1 MFQWYTE
8 ERRYDV
14 GGSYAYST
22 PFCVSC
28 FLLPL
33 TQGNQ
38 KDRFYTAWFFASR
51 GMIDELERFLSNA
64 RNKSRTSSR
73 PPSQQSKNLN
83 PNSNS
88 NPAVDERDPDFG
100 LTALHY
106 ACKRGDLKI
115 MHMLLQHGAD
125 ENARAPDGRTPLHFA
140 AAYGSKEMLLELLA
154 RGVDYDA
161 KDNYGCSALDLAGQN
176 KNKLTLKTLL
186 NWPLLIPKEKAP
198 TPPPEIDWSAVP
210 EECRGFTEDV
220 KAKMSPTLRL
230 LTIRLETI
238 ASGAQRGESVNVPV
252 DPTVGVLNQSVSD
265 PLVEMRLC
273 EKHSVLCFREGL
285 LDPGMRSLRRRWL
298 VARKILTTSAVE
310 TASVDVSAPTNTDV
324 PGTATTAAFPDLAM
338 ATSSSSSSIP
348 AEATSRRD
356 SLSVTAVVEIGR
368 DLGKY
373 IHT

>member
-1 MFQWYTE
+1 
-8 ERRYDV
+8 
-14 GGSYAYST
+14 
-22 PFCVSC
+22 
-28 FLLPL
+28 
-33 TQGNQ
+33 
-38 KDRFYTAWFFASR
+38 
-51 GMIDELERFLSNA
+51 
-64 RNKSRTSSR
+64 
-73 PPSQQSKNLN
+73 
-83 PNSNS
+83 
-88 NPAVDERDPDFG
+88 
-100 LTALHY
+100 
-106 ACKRGDLKI
+106 
-115 MHMLLQHGAD
+115 
-125 ENARAPDGRTPLHFA
+125 
-140 AAYGSKEMLLELLA
+140 MLLELLA

-273 EKHSVLCFREGL
+273 EKHSVLCFREGF

-298 VARKILTTSAVE
+298 VARKILTTSAVA
-310 TASVDVSAPTNTDV
+310 TAGVDVSAPITTDV
-324 PGTATTAAFPDLAM
+324 PGTAASAAFPDLAKVISS
-338 ATSSSSSSIP
+338 SSSSSSIS

-373 IHT
+373 IHTYVVKTYIYALPHI